1 MGAKVYQYP
10 TNRRRHGGRVTREK
24 FDRDLLRL
32 REDVAAM
39 GTRAGEAI
47 HRAIDALRNRDPVA
61 AEAVIAE
68 DEQIDGL
75 HMELE
80 ARCMRLLATQQPMA
94 RDLRTIASV
103 FAITIDI
110 ERMADHAEG
119 ISRATK
125 RLGREPLV
133 KPLVDIPKMEEIVQE
148 MLREALEAFRTLDAD
163 RATRMAQKDDM
174 VDSLRSHVFRDLLE
188 IMIRDPATVPRA
200 LELVLIAQHLERAAD
215 HITNIGERVVFMVT
229 GELRELNV

>member
-1 MGAKVYQYP
+1 
-10 TNRRRHGGRVTREK
+10 VTREH

-32 REDVAAM
+32 QEDVAAM
-39 GTRAGEAI
+39 GARAGEAI
-47 HRAIDALRNRDPVA
+47 HRAVEALRNRDPVA

-68 DEQIDGL
+68 DEQIDAL

-119 ISRATK
+119 VSRATK

-133 KPLVDIPKMEEIVQE
+133 TPLVDIPKMEELVQE
-148 MLREALEAFRTLDAD
+148 MLREALGAFRTHDAD
-163 RATRMAQKDDM
+163 RATRMAEKDDL
-174 VDSLRSHVFRDLLE
+174 VDSLRSKVFRDLLE
-188 IMIRDPATVPRA
+188 VMIRDPGTVPRA